1 MSEKVEKIKGDIKKI
16 EASIKVYS
24 KKNDATSKKIIQS
37 FKSKLDVFE
46 KELQKAEKEE
56 QSALKKIKI
65 RATSKKVADLKKL
78 ISSKKYAIYK
88 NSDVDLEKDA
98 ARPALPIG
106 KRKSKI
112 TGNTYYEYR
121 ANRIDVKQPAK
132 RYPKLEHGGY
142 MAKGGEVEN
151 LEKELRKLQRELN
164 SGRLSTY
171 KQGDKSEEEMNR
183 QKERAE
189 KMARFYEVLK
199 LYREKDNKM
208 AKGGGIDGQKIAKPS
223 GWRWKNSAVTDGI
236 ISESSLYKTPSER
249 MRKMYPDYVDFEN
262 RPTKSDKN
270 PSKKYISLETG
281 GQMED
286 IEIGDLVVVKKY
298 GWIMRVE
305 DINDGFYYLEND
317 SRGSMNGNAGG
328 YLIQDI
334 DKVSDGGYMAHGG
347 EVLSSFSI
355 DEMKKYLD
363 EKFEYSFGFKVYPIK
378 KGTTF
383 LPDYDSEIIKGRVL
397 KGLSDSDLKGKKLS
411 FPNYKINHEINFKV
425 SQGEENTYFE
435 FLLMVDNSNYYSGTF
450 GFKDQGDVSSDYI
463 TRFIAFLMQQYG
475 LPFQIEHNV
484 FEHGGYMAHGGDLE
498 KRVDTLYSTYG
509 FINDDYNWRLKLL
522 EMLQN
527 PSYEAYEIYQSL
539 NEEQKG
545 QVLQELYEMDNDM
558 GSYGDGDIET
568 SKENLEIILDDSKN
582 AKPKL
587 EHGGY
592 MADGGELKEFNLREV
607 KGLSKNNEKILTDDN
622 GNDYVY
628 ENGVLYDLEIID
640 KNPYYKKGTS
650 YRMSKIKV
658 NILEHGG
665 YMAHGGEIKYEVD
678 DVVYNK
684 VQNTVGIVRMAEER
698 GEVKTD
704 ADGNV
709 DVDDLEYYNPIKHK
723 AHGLADIAP
732 STKKEIEE
740 RGLWKPFS
748 KHTSKMAYGGG
759 IEDIDMNKVESSALF
774 YTDES
779 KWTPK
784 PTIKKFADE
793 IAEMEKLKKMLDNKE
808 ITPSK
813 IIGTGYKSQYVRP
826 LAYRWL
832 NEQILIAK
840 RAIEILQE
848 RGHTYANGGELHRL
862 QQ

>member
-1 MSEKVEKIKGDIKKI
+1 MADGGELAKYDVSFNYNPSILSNKDAEKIAKKYTNNW
-16 EASIKVYS
+16 EHDNDWDEVSFYVLGLS
-24 KKNDATSKKIIQS
+24 KENA
-37 FKSKLDVFE
+37 SKLV
-46 KELQKAEKEE
+46 KELEMQDVYNIEVDK
-56 QSALKKIKI
+56 S
-65 RATSKKVADLKKL
+65 TYAD
-78 ISSKKYAIYK
+78 
-88 NSDVDLEKDA
+88 
-98 ARPALPIG
+98 
-106 KRKSKI
+106 
-112 TGNTYYEYR
+112 
-121 ANRIDVKQPAK
+121 
-132 RYPKLEHGGY
+132 GGY

-171 KQGDKSEEEMNR
+171 KEGDKSEEEMNR

-199 LYREKDNKM
+199 LLREKDNKM

-270 PSKKYISLETG
+270 PSKKFISLETG
-281 GQMED
+281 GQ
-286 IEIGDLVVVKKY
+286 
-298 GWIMRVE
+298 
-305 DINDGFYYLEND
+305 
-317 SRGSMNGNAGG
+317 
-328 YLIQDI
+328 
-334 DKVSDGGYMAHGG
+334 
-347 EVLSSFSI
+347 
-355 DEMKKYLD
+355 
-363 EKFEYSFGFKVYPIK
+363 
-378 KGTTF
+378 
-383 LPDYDSEIIKGRVL
+383 
-397 KGLSDSDLKGKKLS
+397 
-411 FPNYKINHEINFKV
+411 
-425 SQGEENTYFE
+425 
-435 FLLMVDNSNYYSGTF
+435 
-450 GFKDQGDVSSDYI
+450 
-463 TRFIAFLMQQYG
+463 
-475 LPFQIEHNV
+475 
-484 FEHGGYMAHGGDLE
+484 MAHGGDLE
-498 KRVDTLYSTYG
+498 KRVNSLYSTYG

-582 AKPKL
+582 AKPK
-587 EHGGY
+587 
-592 MADGGELKEFNLREV
+592 F
-607 KGLSKNNEKILTDDN
+607 
-622 GNDYVY
+622 
-628 ENGVLYDLEIID
+628 
-640 KNPYYKKGTS
+640 
-650 YRMSKIKV
+650 
-658 NILEHGG
+658 EHGG

-748 KHTSKMAYGGG
+748 KHTSKMAKGGG
-759 IEDIDMNKVESSALF
+759 IEDIDMNEVESSAIF

-779 KWTPK
+779 KWTTK

-813 IIGTGYKSQYVRP
+813 IIGTGFKSQYARP
-826 LAYRWL
+826 LAYRYL
-832 NEQILIAK
+832 NERILIAK
-840 RAIEILQE
+840 RAIEILHE

>member
-132 RYPKLEHGGY
+132 RYPKLEHGGELETMSEKEFLQKYWGANVFTEDVSKHFDIKKMSSSNDAKIEKFLEELKKDGYSIKKKSYSDFTSVMGVKKMNKLEHGGY

-164 SGRLSTY
+164 SGRLRTY
-171 KQGDKSEEEMNR
+171 REGDKSEEEMNR

-199 LYREKDNKM
+199 LFREKDNKM

-270 PSKKYISLETG
+270 PSKKFISLETG
-281 GQMED
+281 GQMAKGGGFNQYGEPYGFEED
-286 IEIGDLVVVKKY
+286 NSDSVYEIHHKPEMNEKNPFLIWDK
-298 GWIMRVE
+298 I
-305 DINDGFYYLEND
+305 DGVYIAEFPNRQRAIHY
-317 SRGSMNGNAGG
+317 
-328 YLIQDI
+328 I
-334 DKVSDGGYMAHGG
+334 DN
-347 EVLSSFSI
+347 
-355 DEMKKYLD
+355 
-363 EKFEYSFGFKVYPIK
+363 KFE
-378 KGTTF
+378 T
-383 LPDYDSEIIKGRVL
+383 
-397 KGLSDSDLKGKKLS
+397 
-411 FPNYKINHEINFKV
+411 
-425 SQGEENTYFE
+425 
-435 FLLMVDNSNYYSGTF
+435 
-450 GFKDQGDVSSDYI
+450 
-463 TRFIAFLMQQYG
+463 
-475 LPFQIEHNV
+475 
-484 FEHGGYMAHGGDLE
+484 GG
-498 KRVDTLYSTYG
+498 
-509 FINDDYNWRLKLL
+509 
-522 EMLQN
+522 Q
-527 PSYEAYEIYQSL
+527 
-539 NEEQKG
+539 
-545 QVLQELYEMDNDM
+545 
-558 GSYGDGDIET
+558 
-568 SKENLEIILDDSKN
+568 
-582 AKPKL
+582 
-587 EHGGY
+587 
-592 MADGGELKEFNLREV
+592 
-607 KGLSKNNEKILTDDN
+607 
-622 GNDYVY
+622 
-628 ENGVLYDLEIID
+628 
-640 KNPYYKKGTS
+640 
-650 YRMSKIKV
+650 
-658 NILEHGG
+658 
-665 YMAHGGEIKYEVD
+665 MAHGGEIKYEVD

-684 VQNTVGIVRMAEER
+684 VHNTVGIVRMAEER

-748 KHTSKMAYGGG
+748 KHTSKMAKGGG
-759 IEDIDMNKVESSALF
+759 IEDIDMNEVESSAIF

-793 IAEMEKLKKMLDNKE
+793 IAEKEKLKKMLDNKE

-813 IIGTGYKSQYVRP
+813 IIGTGYKSQYARP

-832 NEQILIAK
+832 NERILIAR

>member
-46 KELQKAEKEE
+46 KELKKAEKEE

-88 NSDVDLEKDA
+88 NSDVDLERDA

-132 RYPKLEHGGY
+132 RYPKLEHGGELETMSEKEFLQKYWGANVFTEDVSKHFDIKKMSSSNDAKIEKFLEELKKDGYSIKKKSYSDFTSVMGVKKMNKLEHGGYMADGGELAKYDVSFNYNPSILSNKDAEKIAKKYTKNWEHDNDWDEVSFYVLGLSKENASKLVKELEMQDVYNIEVDKSTYADGGY

-171 KQGDKSEEEMNR
+171 REGDKSEEEMNR
-183 QKERAE
+183 KKEREE
-189 KMARFYEVLK
+189 KISRFNEVLK
-199 LYREKDNKM
+199 LLREKDNKM

-270 PSKKYISLETG
+270 PSKKFISLETG
-281 GQMED
+281 GQMANGSEIPKEKSMLNFILYEASSGMIANKTNYDKYKD
-286 IEIGDLVVVKKY
+286 IDGIRSSAISILMRDGDRIY
-298 GWIMRVE
+298 SISNF
-305 DINDGFYYLEND
+305 ND
-317 SRGSMNGNAGG
+317 
-328 YLIQDI
+328 LIQEAVLEYEEN
-334 DKVSDGGYMAHGG
+334 KFGYADGG
-347 EVLSSFSI
+347 
-355 DEMKKYLD
+355 K
-363 EKFEYSFGFKVYPIK
+363 
-378 KGTTF
+378 
-383 LPDYDSEIIKGRVL
+383 
-397 KGLSDSDLKGKKLS
+397 
-411 FPNYKINHEINFKV
+411 
-425 SQGEENTYFE
+425 
-435 FLLMVDNSNYYSGTF
+435 
-450 GFKDQGDVSSDYI
+450 
-463 TRFIAFLMQQYG
+463 
-475 LPFQIEHNV
+475 
-484 FEHGGYMAHGGDLE
+484 MAHGGDLE

-545 QVLQELYEMDNDM
+545 KVLQELYEMDNDM

-582 AKPKL
+582 AKPKF

-592 MADGGELKEFNLREV
+592 MAYGGMLNHGFNV
-607 KGLSKNNEKILTDDN
+607 GDKILDIYKGQGIVEN
-622 GNDYVY
+622 NN
-628 ENGVLYDLEIID
+628 NGVIEVI
-640 KNPYYKKGTS
+640 NPSKGT
-650 YRMSKIKV
+650 RFIIGLDDSKRSGRRESVEMTIDEAIKQAKKYIDYTSEGDDEV
-658 NILEHGG
+658 LDNFVDI
-665 YMAHGGEIKYEVD
+665 IKKY
-678 DVVYNK
+678 
-684 VQNTVGIVRMAEER
+684 G
-698 GEVKTD
+698 KTY
-704 ADGNV
+704 A
-709 DVDDLEYYNPIKHK
+709 K
-723 AHGLADIAP
+723 
-732 STKKEIEE
+732 
-740 RGLWKPFS
+740 
-748 KHTSKMAYGGG
+748 GGG

>member
-46 KELQKAEKEE
+46 KELKKAEKEE

-88 NSDVDLEKDA
+88 NSDVDLERDA

-132 RYPKLEHGGY
+132 RYPKLEHGGELETMSEKEFLQKYWGANVFTEDVSKHFDIKKMSSSNDAKIEKFLEELKKDGYSIKKKSYSDFTSVMGVKKMNKLEHGGYMADGGELAKYDVSFNYNPSILSNKDAEKIAKKYTKNWEHDNDWDEVSFYVLGLSKENASKLVKELEMQDVYNIEVDKSTYADGGY

-171 KQGDKSEEEMNR
+171 REGDKSEEEMNR
-183 QKERAE
+183 KKEREE
-189 KMARFYEVLK
+189 KISRFNEVLK
-199 LYREKDNKM
+199 LLREKDNKM

-270 PSKKYISLETG
+270 PSKKFISLETG
-281 GQMED
+281 GQ
-286 IEIGDLVVVKKY
+286 
-298 GWIMRVE
+298 
-305 DINDGFYYLEND
+305 
-317 SRGSMNGNAGG
+317 
-328 YLIQDI
+328 
-334 DKVSDGGYMAHGG
+334 
-347 EVLSSFSI
+347 
-355 DEMKKYLD
+355 
-363 EKFEYSFGFKVYPIK
+363 
-378 KGTTF
+378 
-383 LPDYDSEIIKGRVL
+383 
-397 KGLSDSDLKGKKLS
+397 
-411 FPNYKINHEINFKV
+411 
-425 SQGEENTYFE
+425 
-435 FLLMVDNSNYYSGTF
+435 
-450 GFKDQGDVSSDYI
+450 
-463 TRFIAFLMQQYG
+463 
-475 LPFQIEHNV
+475 
-484 FEHGGYMAHGGDLE
+484 
-498 KRVDTLYSTYG
+498 
-509 FINDDYNWRLKLL
+509 
-522 EMLQN
+522 
-527 PSYEAYEIYQSL
+527 
-539 NEEQKG
+539 
-545 QVLQELYEMDNDM
+545 
-558 GSYGDGDIET
+558 
-568 SKENLEIILDDSKN
+568 
-582 AKPKL
+582 
-587 EHGGY
+587 
-592 MADGGELKEFNLREV
+592 
-607 KGLSKNNEKILTDDN
+607 
-622 GNDYVY
+622 
-628 ENGVLYDLEIID
+628 
-640 KNPYYKKGTS
+640 
-650 YRMSKIKV
+650 
-658 NILEHGG
+658 
-665 YMAHGGEIKYEVD
+665 MAHGGEIKYEVD

-684 VQNTVGIVRMAEER
+684 VHNTVGIVRMPEER

-709 DVDDLEYYNPIKHK
+709 NVDDLEYYNPIKHK

-748 KHTSKMAYGGG
+748 KHTSKMAYGGMLNHGFNVGDKILDIYKGQGIVENNNNGVIEVINPNDGTRFIIGLDDSKRSGSRQSVEMTIDEAIKEAKKYIDYTSKGDDEVPDNFDDIIKKYGKTYAKGGG
-759 IEDIDMNKVESSALF
+759 IEDIDMNEVESSAVF

-793 IAEMEKLKKMLDNKE
+793 IAEKEKLKKMLDNKE

-813 IIGTGYKSQYVRP
+813 IIGTGYKSQYARP

-862 QQ
+862 EQ

>member
-142 MAKGGEVEN
+142 MAKGGTLSSIKEKYEENEDNNAHSENVVLLAKHFGTKEDLAEAKKILALHNKEGHLTTDNSQKRRELHLKLIETARKEMSKEGIKFAKGGEVEN

-199 LYREKDNKM
+199 LLREKDNKM

-262 RPTKSDKN
+262 RTTKSDKN
-270 PSKKYISLETG
+270 PSKKFISLETG
-281 GQMED
+281 GQMAKGGGFNQYGEPYGFEED
-286 IEIGDLVVVKKY
+286 NSDSVYEIHHKPEMNEKNPFLIWDK
-298 GWIMRVE
+298 I
-305 DINDGFYYLEND
+305 DGVYIAEFPNRQRAIHYIDNKFET
-317 SRGSMNGNAGG
+317 GG
-328 YLIQDI
+328 Q
-334 DKVSDGGYMAHGG
+334 MAHGA
-347 EVLSSFSI
+347 
-355 DEMKKYLD
+355 
-363 EKFEYSFGFKVYPIK
+363 
-378 KGTTF
+378 
-383 LPDYDSEIIKGRVL
+383 
-397 KGLSDSDLKGKKLS
+397 
-411 FPNYKINHEINFKV
+411 
-425 SQGEENTYFE
+425 
-435 FLLMVDNSNYYSGTF
+435 
-450 GFKDQGDVSSDYI
+450 DV
-463 TRFIAFLMQQYG
+463 
-475 LPFQIEHNV
+475 
-484 FEHGGYMAHGGDLE
+484 E
-498 KRVDTLYSTYG
+498 KRVNTLYSTYG

-582 AKPKL
+582 AKPK
-587 EHGGY
+587 
-592 MADGGELKEFNLREV
+592 F
-607 KGLSKNNEKILTDDN
+607 
-622 GNDYVY
+622 
-628 ENGVLYDLEIID
+628 
-640 KNPYYKKGTS
+640 
-650 YRMSKIKV
+650 
-658 NILEHGG
+658 EHGG
-665 YMAHGGEIKYEVD
+665 YMAHGGEMEDDFMIWDENGKKYELFKKEGD
-678 DVVYNK
+678 IYYFDSYGTNFGSALTISEEDLKNKIRQGKYNFSK
-684 VQNTVGIVRMAEER
+684 SYMAYGGMLNHGFNVGDKILDIYKGQGIVENNNN
-698 GEVKTD
+698 GVIEVINPSKGTRFIIGLD
-704 ADGNV
+704 DSKRSGRRESVEMTIDEAIKQAKKYIDYTSEGDKEVLDNFV
-709 DVDDLEYYNPIKHK
+709 DIIKK
-723 AHGLADIAP
+723 YGQTYA
-732 STKKEIEE
+732 K
-740 RGLWKPFS
+740 
-748 KHTSKMAYGGG
+748 GGG